1 MKIYDCFQFFDE
13 NMMLDL
19 RLNMLNDYVH
29 KFVIVENAFMHSG
42 KKKNIVTELNPE
54 NRYYPVTNNTTTE
67 ASIHVNLIRDLY
79 IVLGDGDRNE
89 GWIVRIYYN
98 PLVIW
103 IWIGALTIFVGGLIS
118 IRNNLKF
125 VKRINV

>member
-1 MKIYDCFQFFDE
+1 M
-13 NMMLDL
+13 
-19 RLNMLNDYVH
+19 
-29 KFVIVENAFMHSG
+29 
-42 KKKNIVTELNPE
+42 
-54 NRYYPVTNNTTTE
+54 
-67 ASIHVNLIRDLY
+67 
-79 IVLGDGDRNE
+79 LGDGDRNE